1 MYYIRTA
8 DKLTR
13 TATWLDKMD
22 GGINYLKDVLIEDR
36 LGICAELERDMQ
48 ELVDNYRCEWAEV
61 VNDPEKRARF
71 RQFAGEETEPGLV
84 EMVTERGQKHP
95 AWWDE
100 TPPVN
105 TNGKRRLQVVQRQW
119 VQVARVEDV
128 PPDGGITVRYGR
140 AQIAVFNFAFRGEWY
155 ASQDVCPHR
164 RDAVLSR
171 GIVGDQG
178 GTPKVAC
185 PLHKKTFSLRTGEC
199 LSGEEYRVQTFPVKI
214 EDGAVFLELPPVA
227 QVEEQLNANGKSCE
241 SSACVAQVSPN
252 S

>member
-1 MYYIRTA
+1 
-8 DKLTR
+8 
-13 TATWLDKMD
+13 
-22 GGINYLKDVLIEDR
+22 
-36 LGICAELERDMQ
+36 
-48 ELVDNYRCEWAEV
+48 
-61 VNDPEKRARF
+61 
-71 RQFAGEETEPGLV
+71 
-84 EMVTERGQKHP
+84 
-95 AWWDE
+95 
-100 TPPVN
+100 
-105 TNGKRRLQVVQRQW
+105 
-119 VQVARVEDV
+119 
-128 PPDGGITVRYGR
+128 
-140 AQIAVFNFAFRGEWY
+140 VFNFAFRGEWY